1 MYLKN
6 YKTIVIKVGSSL
18 LIDAKKKV
26 RRTWLEKFALDIK
39 DLKNKKKNVI
49 IVSSGAIALGCIIK
63 GQTPHFNFISQ
74 AITNSLMDLSVAH
87 KKPIGN
93 GVLTCLNRKQASQ
106 RYNKGKEAA
115 KAVLK
120 IISL

>member
-39 DLKNKKKNVI
+39 DLKNKKKKCHNCKFR
-49 IVSSGAIALGCIIK
+49 SYYFRMRK
-63 GQTPHFNFISQ
+63 TKNKQ
-74 AITNSLMDLSVAH
+74 
-87 KKPIGN
+87 KK
-93 GVLTCLNRKQASQ
+93 
-106 RYNKGKEAA
+106 Y
-115 KAVLK
+115 KA
-120 IISL
+120 

>member
-18 LIDAKKKV
+18 LVDAKKKV

-49 IVSSGAIALGCIIK
+49 IVSSGAIALGL
-63 GQTPHFNFISQ
+63 
-74 AITNSLMDLSVAH
+74 SLIH
-87 KKPIGN
+87 I
-93 GVLTCLNRKQASQ
+93 
-106 RYNKGKEAA
+106 
-115 KAVLK
+115 
-120 IISL
+120 

>member
-49 IVSSGAIALGCIIK
+49 IVSSGAIALGCEKLKINKKSIK
-63 GQTPHFNFISQ
+63 LDKSQ
-74 AITNSLMDLSVAH
+74 ACLLYTSPSPRDD
-87 KKPIGN
+87 
-93 GVLTCLNRKQASQ
+93 GVSRMPSSA
-106 RYNKGKEAA
+106 
-115 KAVLK
+115 
-120 IISL
+120 